1 MAVSING
8 TNGITFNNN
17 SVQAVAGVGAGSQTW
32 QNLTASRALSTTYT
46 NSTGYPIQVS
56 VITNGAASSSNSN
69 QITVSGSI
77 VNQWVMNTSP
87 GQTANPSSTAI
98 VPNGATY
105 SCDASHSIIAWW
117 ELR

>member
-8 TNGITFNNN
+8 TSGITFNNS
-17 SVQAVAGVGAGSQTW
+17 SVQAVAGFGGPQTW

-56 VITNGAASSSNSN
+56 VITNGAGSAANSN
-69 QITVSGSI
+69 QLTVSGSV
-77 VNQWVMNTSP
+77 VNQWVMNTSGGMVP
-87 GQTANPSSTAI
+87 NPSSTAI

-105 SCDASHSIIAWW
+105 SCAASHSIIAWW